1 MRPGTVS
8 VVIVTHNSAADI
20 ARCLSSLLQHTPRR
34 EIIVVDNAS
43 KDDTGAIIERQFP
56 EAQLIS
62 RGTNGGLS
70 AAINDGVCASS
81 GEYVLQLNPD
91 TWVEADVL
99 SPVAAYFAAHP
110 DVGIVGPRILNA
122 DGSVQLSC
130 RAFPGYTTA
139 LFNRYSLLTRLA
151 PNNRFSRRYLLTDF
165 DHASERA
172 VDWVS
177 GAAMFFRRSAFDAVG
192 GWDSGFFLFNE
203 DVDFCKRVHNA
214 GMRVMYYPDV
224 SIHHRIGISES
235 ASPWV
240 IVQRHK
246 SMWRYYRKHLSGNAL
261 RDAATAAG
269 IAARAVV
276 MLAAGGVMRKVRAG
290 PKGST
295 R

>member
-1 MRPGTVS
+1 MTPGTVS

-20 ARCLSSLLQHTPRR
+20 ARCLSSLREHTSPH

-56 EAQLIS
+56 EVQLIS
-62 RGTNGGLS
+62 RGTNAGLS
-70 AAINDGVCASS
+70 AAINDGVWASS
-81 GEYVLQLNPD
+81 GECVLQLNPD
-91 TWVEADVL
+91 TWVEEDVL

-110 DVGIVGPRILNA
+110 DVGVVGPRILNA
-122 DGSVQLSC
+122 DGTLQLSC

-151 PNNRFSRRYLLTDF
+151 PGNRFSRRYLLTDF
-165 DHASERA
+165 DHASERD

-203 DVDFCKRVHNA
+203 DVDFCKRVHDA
-214 GMRVMYYPDV
+214 GMRVVYYPRV
-224 SIHHRIGISES
+224 SVYHRIGVSKS
-235 ASPWV
+235 DSPWV
-240 IVQRHK
+240 IVQRHR
-246 SMWRYYRKHLSGNAL
+246 SMWRYYRKHLSGNPV
-261 RDAATAAG
+261 RDAVTAAG
-269 IAARAVV
+269 IAARAGVL
-276 MLAAGGVMRKVRAG
+276 LAGAGVRALVRRAR
-290 PKGST
+290 PT

>member
-1 MRPGTVS
+1 MS

-20 ARCLSSLLQHTPRR
+20 ARCLSSLREHTAPG

-43 KDDTGAIIERQFP
+43 KDETGAIIERQFP
-56 EAQLIS
+56 EVQLIS

-70 AAINDGVCASS
+70 AAINDGVWASS

-91 TWVEADVL
+91 TWVEGDVL

-110 DVGIVGPRILNA
+110 DVAIVGPRILNA
-122 DGSVQLSC
+122 DGSLQLSC

-139 LFNRYSLLTRLA
+139 LFNRYSLLTRIA
-151 PNNRFSRRYLLTDF
+151 PGNRFSRRYLLTDF
-165 DHASERA
+165 DHASERE

-177 GAAMFFRRSAFDAVG
+177 GAAMFFRRPAFDAVG

-203 DVDFCKRVHNA
+203 DVDFCKRIHDA
-214 GMRVMYYPDV
+214 GMRVIYYPAV
-224 SIHHRIGISES
+224 SIYHRIGVSES
-235 ASPWV
+235 ASPWA

-261 RDAATAAG
+261 RDAVTAAG
-269 IAARAVV
+269 IATRAGIL
-276 MLAAGGVMRKVRAG
+276 LAAGGVRGVIRRIRRRPGAA
-290 PKGST
+290 T